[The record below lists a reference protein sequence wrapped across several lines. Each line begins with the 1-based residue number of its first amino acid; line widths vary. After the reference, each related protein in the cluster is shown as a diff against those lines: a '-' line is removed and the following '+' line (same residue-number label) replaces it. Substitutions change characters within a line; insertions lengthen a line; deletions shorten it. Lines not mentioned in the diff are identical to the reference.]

1 MHRGS
6 PRIGVS
12 KGNVKYMNLVQR
24 IRSMLKRE
32 AGSELLNKDFFHK
45 PWLAFVFLAV
55 VILGFATI
63 LGLLRPL
70 DGLKSFVWFILL
82 GTFFIFVDHKTS
94 KKYPHYLCWAVFFVV
109 FIVDL
114 ASQGVV
120 RQFFGATPQP
130 NVIAEALANTNPNEA
145 KNFIIEQR
153 YTIIR
158 SVIFASLSFFIIAVF
173 NKKYLKTLRMD
184 MKKINRKVF
193 VFFVVLIIA
202 LHFNPTMLRHQPFLR
217 WFVVFMRHAEAQEE
231 MRQMKDIRSA
241 IEFSQSKWNLTSQ
254 NNEKTVVLVIGES
267 ANRNNWGQYGYSRP
281 TTLPL
286 ENTLK
291 KLPGETVWFAQ
302 AKSSEAFT
310 LSSLQ
315 QALTSATKA
324 NPDAWKSSP
333 DIIML
338 AKAAG
343 YHITWLSNQ
352 PGNDGWVSSLGRS
365 ADVYKFINHGNW
377 RDSSATDMDLLPEL
391 KKQLL
396 ATPPK
401 KELIILHLLGQHF
414 HYALRCPEGIAP
426 YTNIDDD
433 SVMLEMQAT
442 GKLPWVRQ
450 ARNDYDNATYCG
462 AVFLSDVLT
471 QIHEQRKQRETTL
484 IYFSDHGQEV
494 GHTQNFAAHSSESE
508 QGYTIP
514 LFIWNNKN
522 AKSSAQS
529 FYNTPFSLENLD
541 HLLQDILGIHSIW
554 YDKNLDPLQSPA
566 YPQK

>member
-1 MHRGS
+1 
-6 PRIGVS
+6 
-12 KGNVKYMNLVQR
+12 MNLMLR
-24 IRSMLKRE
+24 IRSMLKRK
-32 AGSELLNKDFFHK
+32 AGFELLNKYFFHK
-45 PWLAFVFLAV
+45 PWLAFVFLAI
-55 VILGFATI
+55 VILGCATI
-63 LGLLRPL
+63 FGLLRPL

-82 GTFFIFVDHKTS
+82 GTFFIFVDDKTS
-94 KKYPHYLCWAVFFVV
+94 KKYHHYLCWTVFLIV

-130 NVIAEALANTNPNEA
+130 NVIAEALANTNPSEA

-158 SVIFASLSFFIIAVF
+158 SVVFASLSFFILTIF
-173 NKKYLKTLRMD
+173 NKKYLNVFRVEIR
-184 MKKINRKVF
+184 KINRMAF
-193 VFFVVLIIA
+193 ILFSLLIIA
-202 LHFNPTMLRHQPFLR
+202 LHFNPTMLRQQPFLR
-217 WFVVFMRHAEAQEE
+217 WFVIFARHAEAQEE
-231 MRQMKDIRSA
+231 MRHIKDIRSA
-241 IEFSQSKWNLTSQ
+241 IKLNQSQWNLTSQ

-291 KLPGETVWFAQ
+291 KLPGKTVWFAQ

-352 PGNDGWVSSLGRS
+352 PSSEGWISSLGKS

-396 ATPPK
+396 ATPPN

-426 YTNIDDD
+426 YKNIDDD

-494 GHTQNFAAHSSESE
+494 GHTQNFSGHSNASE

-529 FYNTPFSLENLD
+529 FYNTPFSLEHLD
-541 HLLQDILGIHSIW
+541 HLLQDTLGINSIW

-566 YPQK
+566 YPKNGERSS

>member
-1 MHRGS
+1 MGRL
-6 PRIGVS
+6 I
-12 KGNVKYMNLVQR
+12 KK
-24 IRSMLKRE
+24 I
-32 AGSELLNKDFFHK
+32 KDIFLK
-45 PWLAFVFLAV
+45 PWSAFVFLAI
-55 VILGFATI
+55 VILGCATI
-63 LGLLRPL
+63 FGLVRPP

-82 GTFFIFVDHKTS
+82 GTFCIFVDGKTS
-94 KKYPHYLCWAVFFVV
+94 RKYPHYLCWAVFFVV
-109 FIVDL
+109 FVVDL

-130 NVIAEALANTNPNEA
+130 GVIAGALANTNPDET

-158 SVIFASLSFFIIAVF
+158 SVIFASLSFFIIGLF
-173 NKKYLKTLRMD
+173 NKKYLKALRMD
-184 MKKINRKVF
+184 IQKINRRTYVF
-193 VFFVVLIIA
+193 WAVLIIA
-202 LHFNPTMLRHQPFLR
+202 LHFNPTMLRQQPFLR

-231 MRQMKDIRSA
+231 MRKIKDIRSA
-241 IEFSQSKWNLTSQ
+241 IEFNQSKWNLTGQ
-254 NNEKTVVLVIGES
+254 NNEETVVLVIGES

-291 KLPGETVWFAQ
+291 KLPGATVWFAQ

-324 NPDAWKSSP
+324 NPDAWKLSP

-352 PGNDGWVSSLGRS
+352 PSSEGWVSALGKS

-396 ATPPK
+396 VC
-401 KELIILHLLGQHF
+401 L
-414 HYALRCPEGIAP
+414 
-426 YTNIDDD
+426 
-433 SVMLEMQAT
+433 
-442 GKLPWVRQ
+442 
-450 ARNDYDNATYCG
+450 
-462 AVFLSDVLT
+462 
-471 QIHEQRKQRETTL
+471 
-484 IYFSDHGQEV
+484 
-494 GHTQNFAAHSSESE
+494 
-508 QGYTIP
+508 
-514 LFIWNNKN
+514 
-522 AKSSAQS
+522 
-529 FYNTPFSLENLD
+529 
-541 HLLQDILGIHSIW
+541 
-554 YDKNLDPLQSPA
+554 
-566 YPQK
+566 